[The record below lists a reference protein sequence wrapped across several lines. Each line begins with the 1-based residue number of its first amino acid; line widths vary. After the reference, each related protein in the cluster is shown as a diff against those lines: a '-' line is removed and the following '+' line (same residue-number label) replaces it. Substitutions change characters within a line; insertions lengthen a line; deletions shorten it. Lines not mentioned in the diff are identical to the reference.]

1 MKKYILPLIIILWA
15 LSSKA
20 QITTDLD
27 FPIASKSVTITFD
40 SSKDSRLGFFTGD
53 LYAHTGVK
61 IEGNN
66 DWQHVIG
73 NWGDNT
79 VQPKLTNLGGGKYQ
93 LVISPDITS
102 YYSVPSSETVTQLAF
117 VFRSSDGNK
126 QSNDLFVNV
135 YPEGLTVTITNL
147 SDLAIVKIGD
157 PLQVNVSASET
168 SNLAIYLDGDSITG
182 SDSSTQLSD
191 QVTLDQ
197 IGNYWLI
204 AQATKNGTSV
214 RDSVLVHARDEA
226 TEESRPSGTKKGI
239 NYISNTSVTLC
250 LWAPSKSYVY
260 VLGDFNNWMP
270 DEDYLMK
277 KDGDYYWLTINN
289 LEAGKPYIFQYL
301 IDGSLKI
308 ADPYTDQ
315 TSDPWNDQYISS
327 TTYPNLPVYPTGKT
341 TGIASVLETGQTP
354 YQWQVNDFQTPDKTK
369 MSIYELL
376 VRDFDTRHSY
386 QAVIDHLDYLK
397 DLNINVLELMPVN
410 EFEGNIS
417 WGYNP
422 SFYFAPDKYYGPKN
436 ELKKLVDE
444 CHKRGIAVVI
454 DMVLNH
460 SYGQS
465 PFVQMYWDAA
475 NNRPAANNPWY
486 NQQSNFQNPDAQW
499 GYDFN
504 HDSPYTK
511 ELVDSINSYWM
522 SQYHVDGFRFDFTKG
537 FSNTPYG
544 PTSWG
549 SSYDAERISNLERMA
564 DEIWKRNSQAFV
576 IFEHLSENPEEKI
589 LSDHGILLWGN
600 MNGSYGNAAKGNVS
614 NSYSDLSWGIFS
626 QRGWEQPNLVTYMES
641 HDEQRV
647 TYEVL
652 TSGKSSGDY
661 NTRTLP
667 VALNRME
674 LSNVFFIPLPG
685 PKMIWEFGE
694 RGYDIS
700 IDDPDYGGRLG
711 EKPSLWSY
719 LENQDRL
726 DLFKVVSKLNYLK
739 QNYDEFQNPTIKFSL
754 TSAVKTYQLQK
765 GDNYVVAVGNFD
777 VVQQTATVNF
787 PKTGTWYDYFG
798 ENSFEVNSTQ
808 MSMTLAPG
816 EYHLFSTR
824 QFDQPT
830 ITTDNNT
837 IKQVNDIQVYPNPA
851 TDYVTIRSKSPV
863 TEINLFSI
871 QGSFIKRISQFGNF
885 INVDLTGLKSGIYIL
900 KLRTQQSSK
909 EIKIIKN

>member
-1 MKKYILPLIIILWA
+1 MKNLLLPFILLFWTLTTQ
-15 LSSKA
+15 A
-20 QITTDLD
+20 QITTDPA
-27 FPIASKSVTITFD
+27 FPVASKPVSITFN
-40 SSKDSRLGFFTGD
+40 SSQDSRLGFYTGD

-61 IEGNN
+61 IEGKSQ
-66 DWQHVIG
+66 WQHVIG
-73 NWGDNT
+73 DWNDNT
-79 VQPKLTNLGGGKYQ
+79 VQPKLTNLGGGMYQ
-93 LVISPDITS
+93 LIISPDITTF
-102 YYSVPSSETVTQLAF
+102 YSVPSNETVTQLAL
-117 VFRSSDGNK
+117 VFRSADGKK
-126 QSNDLFVNV
+126 QTNDLFVDV

-147 SDLAIVKIGD
+147 SVLAIVKIGD
-157 PLQVNVSASET
+157 PLQVNVSASEA
-168 SNLAIYLDGDSITG
+168 SNLAIYLDNDSITG

-191 QVTLDQ
+191 QIILDQ
-197 IGNYWLI
+197 IGNHWLI
-204 AQATKNGTSV
+204 AQATKGGTSV
-214 RDSVLVHARDEA
+214 RDSVLVHARGEN
-226 TEESRPSGTKKGI
+226 TLESRPVGTKKGI
-239 NYISNTSVTLC
+239 NYNSNTSVTLC
-250 LWAPSKSYVY
+250 LWAPYKSYVY
-260 VLGDFNNWMP
+260 ALGDFNNWLP

-289 LEAGKPYIFQYL
+289 LEPGKPYIFQYL
-301 IDGSLKI
+301 IDGSINI

-327 TTYPNLPVYPTGKT
+327 STYPNLPSYPTGKT
-341 TGIASVLETGQTP
+341 FGIASVFETGQTP
-354 YQWQVNDFQTPDKTK
+354 YQWQVNDFQVPDKTK
-369 MSIYELL
+369 MTIYELL
-376 VRDFDTRHSY
+376 VRDFDTQHSY

-454 DMVLNH
+454 DLVLNH

-465 PFVQMYWDAA
+465 PLVQMYWDSA

-486 NQQSNFQNPDAQW
+486 NQKSNFQNPDAQW

-504 HDSPYTK
+504 HDSPYTR

-549 SSYDAERISNLERMA
+549 SSFDAERISNLERMA
-564 DEIWKRNSQAFV
+564 DEIWKRNSQALV
-576 IFEHLSENPEEKI
+576 IFEHLSDNPEEKI
-589 LSDHGILLWGN
+589 LSDHGMMLWGN
-600 MNGSYGNAAKGNVS
+600 MNGSYINAAEGNVS

-626 QRGWEQPNLVTYMES
+626 QRGWDQPNLVSYMES
-641 HDEQRV
+641 HDEERV
-647 TYEVL
+647 TYRVL

-667 VALNRME
+667 VALDRMK
-674 LSNVFFIPLPG
+674 LNNVFFIPLPG

-700 IDDPDYGGRLG
+700 IDDPDFGGRLG
-711 EKPSLWSY
+711 EKPPHWDY

-726 DLFKVVSKLNYLK
+726 NLFKVVSKLNYLK
-739 QNYDEFQNPTIKFSL
+739 QTYDEFQNPTIKYSL
-754 TSAVKTYQLQK
+754 TGAVKTYQLQK

-777 VVQQTATVNF
+777 VVQQTTTVNF

-798 ENSFEVNSTQ
+798 ESSFQVNSSQ
-808 MSMTLAPG
+808 MNFTLAPG

-824 QFDQPT
+824 QFDQPHIST
-830 ITTDNNT
+830 ENTT
-837 IKQVNDIQVYPNPA
+837 IKLVNDIQVYPNPA
-851 TDYVTIRSKSPV
+851 SDYVIVKSPSPV
-863 TEINLFSI
+863 VDAYLYSI
-871 QGSFIKRISQFGNF
+871 QGNLIKHISDAGTSPHIRLNS
-885 INVDLTGLKSGIYIL
+885 LKNGIYIL
-900 KLRTQQSSK
+900 KINTQQFSK
-909 EIKIIKN
+909 KIKIIKN